1 MNLLSAENITKT
13 FTGRKLFSNASFY
26 LQEGEKVGIVG
37 INGTGKSTLLKML
50 AGLEEPDAGEITK
63 ANHAVIRYLPQMPEF
78 GEEETVLES
87 VLVTAHRK
95 NQADA
100 SGEDYQMWNL
110 ESKAKSMLTRLGVYN
125 FEEKTKNLSGG
136 ERKRL
141 ALVAV
146 LLTPCDI
153 LLLDEPTNHLD
164 ADMAEWLEGYL
175 KGFKGTLIMVTHDRY
190 FLDSVCNR
198 IAEIDKGSI
207 YRKIIPVI

>member
-153 LLLDEPTNHLD
+153 LLLDEPTNHLWMQIWQSGWKD
-164 ADMAEWLEGYL
+164 
-175 KGFKGTLIMVTHDRY
+175 T
-190 FLDSVCNR
+190 
-198 IAEIDKGSI
+198 
-207 YRKIIPVI
+207 

>member
-1 MNLLSAENITKT
+1 M
-13 FTGRKLFSNASFY
+13 
-26 LQEGEKVGIVG
+26 G

-125 FEEKTKNLSGG
+125 LRKDEKLIRWRKKTSGSCG
-136 ERKRL
+136 SAFNTLRYSAVRR
-141 ALVAV
+141 AYQPPGCRYGRVAGR
-146 LLTPCDI
+146 I
-153 LLLDEPTNHLD
+153 
-164 ADMAEWLEGYL
+164 L
-175 KGFKGTLIMVTHDRY
+175 KGL
-190 FLDSVCNR
+190 
-198 IAEIDKGSI
+198 
-207 YRKIIPVI
+207 